1 MVFVCTSLMIIFA
14 ILWVITFITKL
25 AGGNN
30 ILANTFVP
38 KGEKAT
44 KEEIVKVFLYALLFR
59 IGIYIVGVVISMMFS
74 EEIGFTFS
82 DFLSSWN
89 RWDSQHY
96 IDLASKGYADC
107 VENGQHLFLVF
118 FPLCPWLLKI
128 IHFIIRD
135 WQLAFIMLSTIAY
148 CVGAVF
154 FYICISEEYGKKTA
168 QRALTLVSVW
178 PFAFFFGGMMTESL
192 FFATLSIGF
201 YFIKKHNWFAVGLTG
216 LFCSLCRVQGILL
229 LGVAGVEFLQ
239 TYSPVIMWKEKK
251 IALFFKEVFTKGMYL
266 LLIPVGN
273 LIYFYLN
280 YKVEGN
286 PFKFQEYQK
295 NHWNHEVTSFYKGFG
310 DVWKYFKD
318 AGTTNS
324 MKMSIWMP
332 EVIIVI
338 LVIVVLFYALKTQP
352 LKYTAY
358 LWVYTMVCYGVTF
371 LISGGRYMLCALPIF
386 IIAGDFFE
394 QHERLYRLA
403 VILSTAFMAVYMAG
417 YFNGKQIM

>member
-1 MVFVCTSLMIIFA
+1 MVFVCTSLMILFA

-44 KEEIVKVFLYALLFR
+44 KEEIVKVFLYVLLFR

-135 WQLAFIMLSTIAY
+135 WQFAFIMLSTIAY

-286 PFKFQEYQK
+286 PGEIMKYHNIHVVYTREAETADHYIEK
-295 NHWNHEVTSFYKGFG
+295 TVRRIAKEHDVIVATS
-310 DVWKYFKD
+310 D
-318 AGTTNS
+318 AL
-324 MKMSIWMP
+324 
-332 EVIIVI
+332 EQVIIMGQGAHRMSAAGLKEEIESVI
-338 LVIVVLFYALKTQP
+338 EQMKDDYPKQEELIRNYLFD
-352 LKYTAY
+352 Y
-358 LWVYTMVCYGVTF
+358 LEKD
-371 LISGGRYMLCALPIF
+371 
-386 IIAGDFFE
+386 IAE
-394 QHERLYRLA
+394 EMERVRLGSHKKKWT
-403 VILSTAFMAVYMAG
+403 V
-417 YFNGKQIM
+417 

>member
-168 QRALTLVSVW
+168 QEAKR
-178 PFAFFFGGMMTESL
+178 P
-192 FFATLSIGF
+192 
-201 YFIKKHNWFAVGLTG
+201 
-216 LFCSLCRVQGILL
+216 
-229 LGVAGVEFLQ
+229 
-239 TYSPVIMWKEKK
+239 
-251 IALFFKEVFTKGMYL
+251 
-266 LLIPVGN
+266 
-273 LIYFYLN
+273 
-280 YKVEGN
+280 
-286 PFKFQEYQK
+286 
-295 NHWNHEVTSFYKGFG
+295 
-310 DVWKYFKD
+310 
-318 AGTTNS
+318 
-324 MKMSIWMP
+324 
-332 EVIIVI
+332 
-338 LVIVVLFYALKTQP
+338 
-352 LKYTAY
+352 
-358 LWVYTMVCYGVTF
+358 
-371 LISGGRYMLCALPIF
+371 
-386 IIAGDFFE
+386 
-394 QHERLYRLA
+394 
-403 VILSTAFMAVYMAG
+403 
-417 YFNGKQIM
+417 